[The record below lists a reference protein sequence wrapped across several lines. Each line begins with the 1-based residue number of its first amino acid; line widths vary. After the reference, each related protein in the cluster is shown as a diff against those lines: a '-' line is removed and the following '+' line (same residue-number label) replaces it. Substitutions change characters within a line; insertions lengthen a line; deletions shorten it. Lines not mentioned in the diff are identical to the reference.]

1 MNIITTNCLQ
11 VEESRAVIPSLSAL
25 VSRVM
30 QSAKVREML
39 PALATKTARQP
50 ESLAMFCGT

>member
-11 VEESRAVIPSLSAL
+11 VEESRAVILSLSAL

-30 QSAKVREML
+30 QSAKVTEML
-39 PALATKTARQP
+39 PALAAKKARQP